1 MSAATRRA
9 LALRCDT
16 GAGGARAATVGRH
29 AMSRRHHYQWHAPS
43 TPERMLFLAL
53 GRYGGIN
60 EDFVLVD
67 GWENARPT
75 ARKRWSRVSVRRW
88 YSRSSGERLRL
99 GRAWS
104 AGIGWRRA
112 AVSGAKTRSKSF
124 KKIRQTEYP
133 SADKR

>member
-1 MSAATRRA
+1 MGCADAQPILVWVFQVKVFFLRRA
-9 LALRCDT
+9 
-16 GAGGARAATVGRH
+16 
-29 AMSRRHHYQWHAPS
+29 P
-43 TPERMLFLAL
+43 L